1 MNNNN
6 THYPLHT
13 VPAHVAER
21 TAARDAAD
29 AAVVAAFAA
38 LNAGI
43 DARLPHAELRRLSVA
58 CHAAEAAFNAF
69 GYALFVR

>member
-21 TAARDAAD
+21 TAARNAAE
-29 AAVVAAFAA
+29 ANMVAAFVAI
-38 LNAGI
+38 NAGI
-43 DARLPHAELRRLSVA
+43 DARLPQAELRRLSVA
-58 CHAAEAAFNAF
+58 CHAAEAAFNDF